1 MTQVLVAD
9 DSPTVRLSLK
19 RWLEPAGYAVLEA
32 SDGPRA
38 LEALRTHAE
47 PLIVLLDY
55 QMPGMTGYEV
65 LRAALAERLT
75 PPRRVYAIISGQQ
88 STFPPEF
95 NDLLRELGIQ
105 LIPKPFDRETLLM
118 LMDYLSARQGAGA

>member
-9 DSPTVRLSLK
+9 DSPTVRLSL
-19 RWLEPAGYAVLEA
+19 RSWLEPAGYTVLEA
-32 SDGPRA
+32 ADGTRA
-38 LEALRTHAE
+38 LEALRAQAE

-55 QMPGMTGYEV
+55 QMPGMTGYDV

-95 NDLLRELGIQ
+95 TDLLRELGIQ